1 MKFLYNFVKKFEPLF
16 SKGCKFEKLY
26 PIYEM
31 GEGFLFVLPHRTKT
45 GTHIRDAID
54 MKRFMITV
62 YIAVVPAFIFGIF
75 NAGYQHFLSLGVS
88 ANIWQIILKGIV
100 IVLPIYIIVLAV
112 GAVWEIL
119 FAVLR
124 KHEINEGLLVSSF
137 LIPLIVPPTI
147 PYWQLI
153 VATTFGIVI
162 GKEIFGG
169 VGMNIFNPA
178 LVARAFLFFAFPR
191 SMSGDSVWTVFGE
204 KTIDAYTA
212 ATPLAVVSDTISN
225 SGGVIEALAE
235 KGYTLWNMFLGTIP
249 GSVGETSTLMILL
262 GLLVLLLTKAG
273 SWRIILSV
281 FVGGFAMSTLLNYLA
296 PDPSH
301 IFALPA
307 HYHFVMGGFAFG
319 AVFMA
324 TDPVSSCST
333 KNGKFFYGFLIGVLA
348 ILVRTLNPAYPEG
361 MMLAILL
368 MNTFAPLIDHFVVQ
382 AHKKRRLKYATQ

>member
-1 MKFLYNFVKKFEPLF
+1 MKFLYDFIQKFGPLF
-16 SKGCKFEKLY
+16 NKGGKLEKFY

-31 GEGFLFVLPHRTKT
+31 GEGFLFVLPNRTKT

-62 YIAVVPAFIFGIF
+62 YIAIVPAFIFGIF
-75 NAGYQHFLSLGVS
+75 NAGYQHFLSLGIA
-88 ANIWQIILKGIV
+88 ANIWQIILKGVIIV
-100 IVLPIYIIVLAV
+100 VPIYLIVLAV
-112 GAVWEIL
+112 GAIWEIL
-119 FAVLR
+119 FAVVR
-124 KHEINEGLLVSSF
+124 KHEINEGLLISTF
-137 LIPLIVPPTI
+137 LIPMIVPPTI

-153 VATTFGIVI
+153 IATSFGIVI

-191 SMSGDSVWTVFGE
+191 SMSGDSVWTVFGA
-204 KTIDAYTA
+204 KTIDAYTS
-212 ATPLAVVSDTISN
+212 ATPLAIVSDTVSN
-225 SGGVIEALAE
+225 SAGVIEVLAD

-249 GSVGETSTLMILL
+249 GSIGETSTLMILL
-262 GLLVLLLTKAG
+262 GLLLLIITKAG
-273 SWRIILSV
+273 SWRIAISV

-296 PDPSH
+296 PNSSH

-324 TDPVSSCST
+324 TDPVSSCAT
-333 KNGKFFYGFLIGVLA
+333 KKGKYIFGFLVGVLA

-368 MNTFAPLIDHFVVQ
+368 MNTFAPLIDHFVLQ
-382 AHKKRRLKYATQ
+382 GHKKRRLKYAAQ

>member
-1 MKFLYNFVKKFEPLF
+1 MRFLHNFIKKFEPLF
-16 SKGCKFEKLY
+16 SKAGKLEKLY

-31 GEGFLFVLPHRTKT
+31 GEGFLFTLPKRTNT
-45 GTHIRDAID
+45 GTHIRDSID

-62 YIAVVPAFIFGIF
+62 YIALVPAFIFGIF
-75 NAGYQHFLSLGVS
+75 NSGYQHFLSAGIS
-88 ANIWQIILKGIV
+88 ANIGQIILKGIV
-100 IVLPIYIIVLAV
+100 IVLPIYLIVLAV
-112 GAVWEIL
+112 GAIWEIL
-119 FAVLR
+119 FAVVR
-124 KHEINEGLLVSSF
+124 KHEINEGLLISTF

-153 VATTFGIVI
+153 IATSFGIVI
-162 GKEIFGG
+162 GKEVFGG

-191 SMSGDSVWTVFGE
+191 AMSGDSVWTVFGE

-212 ATPLAVVSDTISN
+212 ATPLAVVSDTITNSN
-225 SGGVIEALAE
+225 GVIEALAD
-235 KGYTLWNMFLGTIP
+235 KGYTWWNMFLGTIP
-249 GSVGETSTLMILL
+249 GSIGETSALMILL
-262 GLLVLLLTKAG
+262 GLILLFITKAG
-273 SWRIILSV
+273 SWRIVFSV
-281 FVGGFAMSTLLNYLA
+281 FIGGFAMSTLLNYLA
-296 PDPSH
+296 PNPSH

-333 KNGKFFYGFLIGVLA
+333 KKGKFVFGFLIGVLA

-368 MNTFAPLIDHFVVQ
+368 MNTFAPLIDHFVLQ
-382 AHKKRRLKYATQ
+382 GHKKWRLRYATQ

>member
-16 SKGCKFEKLY
+16 SKGGKFEKYY

-31 GEGFLFVLPHRTKT
+31 GEGFLFVLPHKTKT

-62 YIAVVPAFIFGIF
+62 YIAIFPAFIFGIF
-75 NAGYQHFLSLGVS
+75 NAGYQHFISLGVA
-88 ANIWQIILKGIV
+88 ANVWQIILKGIV

-112 GAVWEIL
+112 GAIWEIL
-119 FAVLR
+119 FAVVR
-124 KHEINEGLLVSSF
+124 KHEINEGLLVSTF

-153 VATTFGIVI
+153 VATSFGIVI

-212 ATPLAVVSDTISN
+212 ATPLAVVSDTITN
-225 SGGVIEALAE
+225 SGGVIEALAD
-235 KGYTLWNMFLGTIP
+235 KGYTLWNMFLGIIP

-262 GLLVLLLTKAG
+262 GLLILIITKAG

-296 PDPSH
+296 PNSSH

-324 TDPVSSCST
+324 TDPVSSCAT
-333 KNGKFFYGFLIGVLA
+333 KKGKFFYGFLIGVLA

-382 AHKKRRLKYATQ
+382 AHKKRRMKYATQ